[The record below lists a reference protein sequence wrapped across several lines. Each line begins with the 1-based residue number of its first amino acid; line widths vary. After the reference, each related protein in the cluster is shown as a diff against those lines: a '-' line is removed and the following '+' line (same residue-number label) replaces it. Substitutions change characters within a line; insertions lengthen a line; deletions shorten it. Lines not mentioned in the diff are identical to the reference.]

1 MKKGLFLL
9 AVIVLVTAGTM
20 AYAVTATTA
29 SLQIYG
35 KWNQIASPIV
45 PFYPDFKV
53 EGGCWADWVYG
64 SESDGLLAND
74 SLRYWDPVPQGTIR
88 FPDDWDNFPNILM
101 GDGYLGYCDASRGSV
116 HHTLTYRGADISDTE
131 AWISMPGRTTGIGG
145 WHYVG
150 IPYPVGKQVSWYDV
164 VITDGI
170 TSHTMAELLEGGDET
185 WLSLTFFGWN
195 APAQGLVRIPD
206 DGDYLVG
213 GQMYKVFTKKS
224 NLALI
229 LPKPI

>member
-9 AVIVLVTAGTM
+9 AVIVLVAAGTM

-29 SLQIYG
+29 TVQIYG
-35 KWNQIASPIV
+35 KWNQMAAPIV
-45 PFYPDFKV
+45 PFYPDFRQD
-53 EGGCWADWVYG
+53 GGCWNAWLNE
-64 SESDGLLAND
+64 SEGLLASD
-74 SLRYWDPVPQGTIR
+74 SLRYWDPVGQGPVR

-101 GDGYLGYCDASRGSV
+101 GDGYLGYCVGTKGAT

-131 AWISMPGRTTGIGG
+131 AWISLPGKTNGTGG

-150 IPYPVGKQVSWYDV
+150 IPYPVGKQVSWYDI
-164 VITDGI
+164 VITDGL
-170 TSHTMAELLEGGDET
+170 TSSTLGDLLGNGDES
-185 WLSLTFFGWN
+185 WLSLNFYGWN
-195 APAQGLVRIPD
+195 APSQGLIMIPD
-206 DGDYLVG
+206 SGDYLIG

-229 LPKPI
+229 LPKPV